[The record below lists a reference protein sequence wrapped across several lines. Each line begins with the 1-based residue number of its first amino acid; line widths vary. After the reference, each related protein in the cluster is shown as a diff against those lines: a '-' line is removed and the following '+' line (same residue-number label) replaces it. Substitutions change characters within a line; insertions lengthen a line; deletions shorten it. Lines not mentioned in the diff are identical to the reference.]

1 MENGRPVLG
10 TTSGSTS
17 AGAPTDTQMA
27 NYTIPGILHFVKH
40 EWSRFEK
47 ERAAWEVEKAEL
59 EVRPWPTNVMNIEIR
74 RRFHALWS
82 VVMWGPAC
90 VRHK

>member
-1 MENGRPVLG
+1 MDEGVENGRPILG
-10 TTSGSTS
+10 STTAGSGSTL
-17 AGAPTDTQMA
+17 GTIPPDTAMA

-59 EVRPWPTNVMNIEIR
+59 QVRPWVR
-74 RRFHALWS
+74 GRFIS
-82 VVMWGPAC
+82 Q
-90 VRHK
+90 

>member
-1 MENGRPVLG
+1 MDEAVENGRPVLG
-10 TTSGSTS
+10 TNSGPSS
-17 AGAPTDTQMA
+17 AGAPTESTQMP

-59 EVRPWPTNVMNIEIR
+59 QVRPWLDNYMNIQMR
-74 RRFHALWS
+74 REFCLVGLR
-82 VVMWGPAC
+82 V
-90 VRHK
+90 

>member
-1 MENGRPVLG
+1 MDEGVENGRPLLG
-10 TTSGSTS
+10 TNAVGSGSTPGS
-17 AGAPTDTQMA
+17 IPPDTQMA

-59 EVRPWPTNVMNIEIR
+59 QVRPWVSGRCLFI
-74 RRFHALWS
+74 
-82 VVMWGPAC
+82 
-90 VRHK
+90 

>member
-1 MENGRPVLG
+1 MDEAVENGRPVLG
-10 TTSGSTS
+10 TNSGPSL
-17 AGAPTDTQMA
+17 AGAPTDSTQMP

-59 EVRPWPTNVMNIEIR
+59 QVRPWLDSYMNI
-74 RRFHALWS
+74 
-82 VVMWGPAC
+82 
-90 VRHK
+90 